1 MCKKCNGDKLVRK
14 TETVEVPIEV
24 GCPNQEKIV
33 IRGKGNEHPEATA
46 GDLIVVV
53 TIKKHAVYERKGDD
67 LHMTKKIGLI
77 DALKGVKFNLDHLN
91 DHKVTL

>member
-1 MCKKCNGDKLVRK
+1 MPV
-14 TETVEVPIEV
+14 EV
-24 GCPNQEKIV
+24 GCPDKEKIV

-53 TIKKHAVYERKGDD
+53 SIKKHSVFERKRDD
-67 LHMTKKIGLI
+67 LYMKKKIGLI
-77 DALKGVKFNLDHLN
+77 DALKGVKFNLEHLN